1 MGDVLS
7 SKTRSFLL
15 QAFLLCSA
23 LLSLPVW
30 IPAAASQLF
39 NYYPELTLE
48 PSSPTVFESVSMN
61 VSFFF
66 GTAPPSVEEFGPLTR
81 DGNTFSVNVTI
92 FVPAPEEYVL
102 FIIHTDSYI
111 YDLGNLSGGDYEFNV
126 YVHHVHYTE
135 GTSYLGASRLFTV
148 FFPSWNIADVNQD
161 LKVDIFDIVLG
172 AAAYGT
178 NSSDPEWNP
187 QCDIAPPWN
196 VIDIFD
202 LVTIASHYGEQYTP

>member
-1 MGDVLS
+1 MTAV
-7 SKTRSFLL
+7 
-15 QAFLLCSA
+15 LLCSIV
-23 LLSLPVW
+23 LGLQVC
-30 IPAAASQLF
+30 IPIVAAQPFHYSPA
-39 NYYPELTLE
+39 LTLE
-48 PSSPTVFESVSMN
+48 PSSPMVLESVRMN

-66 GTAPPSVEEFGPLTR
+66 GTAPPSVEEFGPLLR

-92 FVPAPEEYVL
+92 FVPAPEEVVL

-135 GTSYLGASRLFTV
+135 GTSYLAASVPFTV

-172 AAAYGT
+172 AGVYGT
-178 NSSDPEWNP
+178 NSLDPEWNP

-202 LVTIASHYGEQYTP
+202 LVTIASHYGEEYTP